1 LEGLGLYDNPKF
13 YMNPEQLLQLI
24 INGAS
29 QYIQR
34 TIVKANVIPNSSN
47 VRLR

>member
-1 LEGLGLYDNPKF
+1 LTGLYLQDNPKF

-24 INGAS
+24 LNGAS

-34 TIVKANVIPNSSN
+34 AIVRANVIPTISN